1 MKRIEGLSYSSDNR
15 YRSVYVMSA
24 MLFIALITVI
34 MAFFFVANRH
44 RVINQNKN
52 YLSDAVKQKIVNFH
66 EKVDDNLYIIKTV
79 SYLYGRAVVKD
90 GKVNLRLLKELEDNT
105 GFDYVRFID
114 ADGIDHT
121 AEGERADC
129 SDRPYFIDGMKGR
142 SGTVVVVSRINGAI
156 QLGSYAPVRYNGKII
171 GIMVGFYSKSRIDE
185 MLRCKYFGFDP
196 QIVWMSSD
204 GSVFSALTDVPIGSN
219 FFDFLKNHNFVD
231 AENFEAIRKAVRNN
245 REASFV
251 FRDANGRSCGYI
263 VPLNICGDFLVETF
277 PTGAT
282 EMIIDNINSSYW
294 KLLGILVAIFFVYI
308 SFVAG
313 YEINERR
320 KFDASHRRF
329 RIISNATEKILD
341 NFVYVDL
348 RNNTYEYFS
357 NNTNFTL
364 FENSGSYF
372 DYIESFADTQ
382 CNAEEAENIRR
393 TFAKDNLVK
402 ALAAGCDSFMLLS
415 HIKKHKEIWRT
426 VNVVCTERSEDGS
439 PAGVLLIMQDT
450 TAWQSEQI
458 RQSELIKEALQ
469 QAESANKAKSVFLS
483 KMSHDMRTPM
493 NGILGMTAIA
503 MHHLDERERVCG
515 CLQKINTAGSHLLS
529 LMNEVLDM
537 SQIESGS
544 STLNSQGFSL
554 PDLIDDLLSAVDAGV
569 KARGHR
575 LKADVSALRHE
586 NVVGDA
592 LKLRQ
597 CLTNLMENAVN
608 YTPDGGCIEFRA
620 AERDSDKKGW
630 GCYEFVVKDNG
641 FGISAEQRK
650 RIFEP
655 FFRGE
660 DTRINKVYGTG
671 LGLAIADNI
680 ARMMGGRIELESE
693 LNKGSAFK
701 VVCFL
706 KLRDEEDG
714 VFPFAGREALLVS
727 RREAFFK
734 PVSGILE
741 GLKIKSISCGA
752 DSLGGEAP
760 LPSLT
765 KGREL
770 AVLVDAGFAE
780 ANPAG
785 IASLRKR
792 IKADIPFVLVGD
804 SSALTDEVK
813 EIGFEG
819 SVFTPLFR
827 SKFVQVFEDLTESL
841 DLNDKPFTELS
852 EMNLSDKRILLAED
866 NDLNAEIA
874 EEILET
880 TGVRTERAENG
891 AEAVRMVKEA
901 DPGYYDLI
909 LMDIQMPVMNG
920 HEAARAIRALE
931 DGRGAELPIVAVS
944 ANAFAEDIKASEEA
958 GMNGHI
964 AKPIDLKILEEA
976 LNKWLSS

>member
-1 MKRIEGLSYSSDNR
+1 MKRTEGLSYSSDNR

-66 EKVDDNLYIIKTV
+66 EKVDDNLDIIKTV

-90 GKVNLRLLKELEDNT
+90 GEVNLRLLKELEDNI

-121 AEGERADC
+121 AEGKRADC

-142 SGTVVVVSRINGAI
+142 CGTVVVVSRVNGAI
-156 QLGSYAPVRYNGKII
+156 LLGSYAPVRYNGKII
-171 GIMVGFYSKSRIDE
+171 GIMVGFYNKSRIDE

-196 QIVWMSSD
+196 QIIWMTSD
-204 GSVFSALTDVPIGSN
+204 GGVFSALAEIPIGNN
-219 FFDFLKNHNFVD
+219 FFDFLEKHDFVD
-231 AENFEAIRKAVRNN
+231 AENFRIIREAVRDN
-245 REASFV
+245 REASFL
-251 FRDANGRSCGYI
+251 FRDENGRSCGYI

-282 EMIIDNINSSYW
+282 EMLIDNVNWNAW
-294 KLLGILVAIFFVYI
+294 KFLGVLIAIFLVYL

-329 RIISNATEKILD
+329 RIISYATEKILD

-348 RNNTYEYFS
+348 RNNTYEYFAS
-357 NNTNFTL
+357 NTNYTI
-364 FENSGSYF
+364 FENSGSF
-372 DYIESFADTQ
+372 SDYIESFADIQ
-382 CNAEEAENIRR
+382 SSAEEAENIRR
-393 TFAKDNLVK
+393 SLAKENLVK
-402 ALAAGCDSFMLLS
+402 ALAVSCDSFMLLS

-426 VNVVCTERSEDGS
+426 VNVVCTERSEDGA
-439 PAGVLLIMQDT
+439 PLGVLLIMQDT
-450 TAWQSEQI
+450 TAWQSEQL
-458 RQSELIKEALQ
+458 RQSKLIREALQ
-469 QAESANKAKSVFLS
+469 QAESASQAKSVFLS

-503 MHHLDERERVCG
+503 MHHLDERDRVCG

-537 SQIESGS
+537 TKIESGS
-544 STLNSQGFSL
+544 SVLNSQDFSL
-554 PDLIDDLLSAVDAGV
+554 SDLIDDLLSAADAGV
-569 KARGHR
+569 KARGHK
-575 LKADVSALRHE
+575 LKVDVSALRHE

-597 CLTNLMENAVN
+597 CLTNLLENAVN

-620 AERDSDKKGW
+620 AERDTDKKGW
-630 GCYEFVVKDNG
+630 GRYEFVVKDNG
-641 FGISAEQRK
+641 LGISAEQRK
-650 RIFEP
+650 KIFEP

-680 ARMMGGRIELESE
+680 VRMMGGSIELESE
-693 LNKGSAFK
+693 PNKGSAFT
-701 VVCFL
+701 VTCFL
-706 KLRDEEDG
+706 KLGDEEAG
-714 VFPFAGREALLVS
+714 AFPFAGREALLVS
-727 RREAFFK
+727 RLEAFFK
-734 PVSGILE
+734 PVSAVLN
-741 GLKIKSISCGA
+741 GLRIKSVNCGA

-765 KGREL
+765 EGREL

-785 IASLRKR
+785 IASLRKK
-792 IKADIPFVLVGD
+792 IKANLPFVLVGEA
-804 SSALTDEVK
+804 SNLTDEVK

-819 SVFTPLFR
+819 SVLAPLFR
-827 SKFVQVFEDLTESL
+827 SKFVQVFESLTVSS
-841 DLNDKPFTELS
+841 DVSDKPFVELS

-874 EEILET
+874 AEILEM

-891 AEAVRMVKEA
+891 AEAVRMVSEA

-909 LMDIQMPVMNG
+909 FMDIQMPVMNG

-931 DGRGAELPIVAVS
+931 DGRGAKLPIVAMS

-958 GMNGHI
+958 GMDGHI

-976 LNKWLSS
+976 LNRWLLS